1 MCDKAT
7 VVTAAART
15 RTRFKEE
22 SLLVDDC
29 SYWAGSDQ
37 NNANIILDMGCV
49 VAIDR

>member
-1 MCDKAT
+1 MCGKPT
-7 VVTAAART
+7 VVTSAAGT
-15 RTRFKEE
+15 RARFKEE

-37 NNANIILDMGCV
+37 DNTHIILDMGCV